1 MPEWRKRKH
10 GTPRQI
16 GQAFPLE
23 GESQQ
28 KKKSA
33 LAKVWGNLSGGDRSA
48 RTKKFVAAMQELLKP
63 KEERL
68 MESDILNPEE
78 VKFLV
83 QKGLLS
89 IDDDEEIQLTAK
101 GIKYLA
107 DRRAKKHPEE
117 YVIREGEEP
126 HVKSLTEKEREWM
139 RREDETED

>member
-1 MPEWRKRKH
+1 MVQWRKRKH

-16 GQAFPLE
+16 GQPFPIE

-33 LAKVWGNLSGGDRSA
+33 LTKLWGNLSGGDRSA
-48 RTKKFVAAMQELLKP
+48 RTKKFVAVMQELLKP

-83 QKGLLS
+83 QRGLLS
-89 IDDDEEIQLTAK
+89 IDGNDEIELTAK

-107 DRRAKKHPEE
+107 DTRAKRHPEE
-117 YVIREGEEP
+117 YVMREGEEP
-126 HVKSLTEKEREWM
+126 HVRLTQKEKEWM
-139 RREDETED
+139 HRGEGMES